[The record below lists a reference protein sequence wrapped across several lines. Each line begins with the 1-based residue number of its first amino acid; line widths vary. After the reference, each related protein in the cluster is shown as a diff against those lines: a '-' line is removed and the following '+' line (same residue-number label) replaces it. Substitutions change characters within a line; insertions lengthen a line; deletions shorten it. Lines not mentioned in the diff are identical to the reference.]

1 MNKRAI
7 WYIFFAVI
15 GLAGLGAGITL
26 VLSLN
31 FLQGDAPEPTLAPI
45 AGQVEIA
52 TQTRSAPTAALTAP
66 PTPTHPIVV
75 TTGTTQPTATPVVTS
90 TPEAEPTEAGPIT
103 HVVQPGETLTAI
115 SLAYGVSID
124 AIVTANAIADRDNIL
139 EGTELLIPSTPAEV
153 FSTGDNSATAAP
165 AEAGATPPSAAT
177 PTSAAIGTPQPGT
190 TTTPVAGS
198 LGSAD
203 WPPSATTGDLAG
215 NYPLQLVTTS
225 GALLIHYQPGT
236 YPAANIQTLAPAI
249 DQIFAELQSNM
260 GGAVPQQVDLYLG
273 GTLFSVNPSLQGF
286 TQSYEFRSFV
296 LVNGAFHPG
305 ERDYIIGHELTHVA
319 ATHILGPAS
328 STMIHEG
335 LATYLPQKYL
345 AGDAGY
351 LPIKQICAAAYN
363 TPAFRS
369 ARELSQLSYGETAFG
384 GHIRTFFNYNLSGC
398 FVGYLL
404 ENYTM
409 EQLDQVY
416 DTGNYSGVYGL
427 SLAELDDAWQ
437 ASLAETAVSVDPGN
451 FVALVEEIADA
462 YEGYVI
468 ASAGGYHAN
477 YEAYLHLNRARLEAN
492 RGNLDAAREELTTF
506 RSLFG
511 S

>member
-7 WYIFFAVI
+7 WYILFAVI
-15 GLAGLGAGITL
+15 GLAGLAAGIFL
-26 VLSLN
+26 VQSLN
-31 FLQGDAPEPTLAPI
+31 FLRGDAAEPTLASV
-45 AGQVEIA
+45 AEQVETA
-52 TQTRSAPTAALTAP
+52 TETRRAPTATAPAP
-66 PTPTHPIVV
+66 PTPTDPIVV
-75 TTGTTQPTATPVVTS
+75 APQTAQPTETPVLAATPA
-90 TPEAEPTEAGPIT
+90 AEPAEAGPIS
-103 HVVQPGETLTAI
+103 HIVQPGETLTSI
-115 SLAYGVSID
+115 SDGYNVSID
-124 AIVTANAIADRDNIL
+124 AIIAVNDIPDPDNIL
-139 EGTELLIPSTPAEV
+139 DGSELLIPNEPAEV
-153 FSTGDNSATAAP
+153 MATGGDPATAAP
-165 AEAGATPPSAAT
+165 TEAAATRQTTATATPMANGTRQAA
-177 PTSAAIGTPQPGT
+177 P
-190 TTTPVAGS
+190 TTTPAASNAGP
-198 LGSAD
+198 AD
-203 WPPSATTGDLAG
+203 WPPSLTSGNLSG

-236 YPAANIQTLAPAI
+236 YPAENVETLAPAV
-249 DQIFAELQSNM
+249 DAIFAELQSNM
-260 GGAVPQQVDLYLG
+260 GGAVPRQVDLYLG
-273 GTLFSVNPSLQGF
+273 GTLFGVNPSLQGF

-305 ERDYIIGHELTHVA
+305 ERDYIIGHELAHVA

-345 AGDAGY
+345 TGDAGY
-351 LPIKQICAAAYN
+351 LPLKEICAAAYN
-363 TPAFRS
+363 TPASRS

-427 SLAELDDAWQ
+427 SLAQLDDAWQ
-437 ASLAETAVSVDPGN
+437 ASLAETPFSVDAGN

-462 YEGYVI
+462 YESYVV
-468 ASAGGYHAN
+468 ASAGGHHAH
-477 YEAYLHLNRARLEAN
+477 YEAYLHLNRARLEVN
-492 RGNLDAAREELTTF
+492 RGKLDAARDELETF